1 MVMKEQRP
9 DRIPSFMWIV
19 LLVVIL
25 VSALYSIPKTIG
37 VYRGS
42 ELQEMVR
49 EYRMQK
55 ENTSGNQVVL
65 YQAQLYYLSPEQ
77 NGTLILL
84 GRKTETAVQ
93 QGLDGLVQQLLEGPT
108 LEDLSEGLVTLIP
121 FGTTLLGS
129 SVVRG
134 VAYIELS
141 KEFQVPGSFGKEG
154 TELACRQITMTAKS
168 LSYIQECVILI
179 DGSPFY
185 YDTEL

>member
-1 MVMKEQRP
+1 
-9 DRIPSFMWIV
+9 MWIV

-25 VSALYSIPKTIG
+25 ASALYSIPKTIA

-55 ENTSGNQVVL
+55 ENSSGNQVVL
-65 YQAQLYYLSPEQ
+65 YQAQLYFLSPEQ
-77 NGTLILL
+77 NGTLVLL
-84 GRKTETAVQ
+84 GRKTETAVD
-93 QGLDGLVQQLLEGPT
+93 QGLNGLIRQLLEGPT
-108 LEDLSEGLVTLIP
+108 LEDLSHGLVTLIP
-121 FGTTLLGS
+121 FETALLGS

-141 KEFQVPGSFGKEG
+141 KELQDPGAFGQEG
-154 TELACRQITMTAKS
+154 TELACRQISMTARS

-179 DGSPFY
+179 DGSPFF